1 MLQKNINVNK
11 ENIWKTQK
19 DCITCENFK
28 YFKNFAPKVSVVT
41 EGKWKSVRLFEQW
54 HCAICGGM
62 LLGVMCEVRTF
73 IVEFV
78 MKWGV
83 QCVKL
88 GMVIYRGCGTYG
100 Y

>member
-1 MLQKNINVNK
+1 M
-11 ENIWKTQK
+11 KTQK
-19 DCITCENFK
+19 DYIACESFK
-28 YFKNFAPKVSVVT
+28 YLKNFAPKVSVVT
-41 EGKWKSVRLFEQW
+41 VGKWKSVRLFEQW
-54 HCAICGGM
+54 HCAICGGV

-73 IVEFV
+73 IVGFV
-78 MKWGV
+78 RECRGEG

>member
-1 MLQKNINVNK
+1 
-11 ENIWKTQK
+11 
-19 DCITCENFK
+19 
-28 YFKNFAPKVSVVT
+28 VT
-41 EGKWKSVRLFEQW
+41 EGKWKSVRLFEEC

-78 MKWGV
+78 REWEGGR
-83 QCVKL
+83 QSVKL
-88 GMVIYRGCGTYG
+88 EMVIYRGCGTYG

>member
-1 MLQKNINVNK
+1 M
-11 ENIWKTQK
+11 
-19 DCITCENFK
+19 
-28 YFKNFAPKVSVVT
+28 SVVT
-41 EGKWKSVRLFEQW
+41 KGKWKSVRLVEQC

-62 LLGVMCEVRTF
+62 LLGVMCEDRTF

-78 MKWGV
+78 REWG

-88 GMVIYRGCGTYG
+88 GMVIYRGCGTYV